1 MKRQLNSTRRLSTES
16 SRRLLVCA
24 FALAL
29 AAIASAPAAQAP
41 APTPH
46 AGAAPVPEIRFVK
59 SDFVTTPGFGKDPF
73 FPKSIR
79 INKAIVALNPI
90 DTAPS
95 FGFLTL
101 KGVSGP
107 KNHRLAII
115 AAGSNNR
122 TFEPGEEAEMKTP
135 NGQSVKVKCVEIRDD
150 GVVVSI
156 GGQTQKLYLTKL

>member
-29 AAIASAPAAQAP
+29 AANASAPAAQAP

-59 SDFVTTPGFGKDPF
+59 SEFVTKPGFGKDPF
-73 FPKSIR
+73 FPKSTRTQIAAPVNS
-79 INKAIVALNPI
+79 IE
-90 DTAPS
+90 TGPS
-95 FGFLTL
+95 FGFLSL

-115 AAGSNNR
+115 NNK
-122 TFEPGEEAEMKTP
+122 TFEPGEEADLPTAT
-135 NGQSVKVKCVEIRDD
+135 GQRVRVKCVEIRDD